1 VGRCLAL
8 VFLSGCFYGGGPVV
22 GYGRRGFVW
31 GAEATT
37 GWSIGSVSAGYQST
51 GRGYLHA
58 AFDRFT
64 GENRPHIVT
73 VGHPLGSV
81 RIGGGLSTGLHDAD
95 VGYQSGECN
104 DKWSDALNVTLEARY
119 VGQWELVLVPRYEH
133 ANIFCSG
140 H

>member
-1 VGRCLAL
+1 M
-8 VFLSGCFYGGGPVV
+8 
-22 GYGRRGFVW
+22 W

-81 RIGGGLSTGLHDAD
+81 RIGGGLSFGPDATGGMLVAGGGIATGLHDAD